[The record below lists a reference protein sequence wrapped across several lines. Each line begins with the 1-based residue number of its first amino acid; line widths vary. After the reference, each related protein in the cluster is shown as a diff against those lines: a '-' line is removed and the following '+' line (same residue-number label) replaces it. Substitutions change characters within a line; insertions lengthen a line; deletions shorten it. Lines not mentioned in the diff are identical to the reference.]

1 MKYRVL
7 RTMAIVMERM
17 HPFILNGRF
26 RYVGKNVHSKKHTS
40 SDHQI
45 PHVKLPTILEIRLRW
60 DTTRKNAHTKTK
72 LTIKTYNT

>member
-1 MKYRVL
+1 
-7 RTMAIVMERM
+7 MAIVMERM

-45 PHVKLPTILEIRLRW
+45 PHVKLPTILEIRLRL
-60 DTTRKNAHTKTK
+60 DTTRKNAHTKIK